1 MEVKDK
7 LRFYGAVTVGE
18 RGQIVIPQEARDAL
32 EINPGDKLLIF
43 GGMGKGPGLM
53 VMKSEEVTKF
63 VAEAMTSLS
72 NLEKLARE
80 SKER

>member
-1 MEVKDK
+1 METTDK
-7 LRFYGAVTVGE
+7 HKFYGAVTVGE

-32 EINPGDKLLIF
+32 QINPGDKLLVF
-43 GGMGKGPGLM
+43 GGMGRGPGLM

-80 SKER
+80 SKD

>member
-1 MEVKDK
+1 MRVPDGH
-7 LRFYGAVTVGE
+7 RFYGAVTVGE

-43 GGMGKGPGLM
+43 GGMGKGPALM
-53 VMKSEEVTKF
+53 VMKSEDVTKF
-63 VAEAMTSLS
+63 VAHAMANLS

-80 SKER
+80 SKE

>member
-1 MEVKDK
+1 MEATGKHK
-7 LRFYGAVTVGE
+7 FYGAVTVGE

-43 GGMGKGPGLM
+43 SGMGKGPGLM
-53 VMKSEEVTKF
+53 VMKSEEVTRF
-63 VAEAMTSLS
+63 IAEAMTNLS

-80 SKER
+80 SKD